1 MSWKN
6 GPWRMVARLTH
17 LEAAAQRRL
26 WRMLIF
32 GWSVLLLASWA
43 ALSAFTR
50 AEEKTGE
57 EAGQTYVTVAPLAA
71 EVMEMHDRKGQLE
84 GQPPL
89 VAAEQIAR
97 AAGVTPERLRIQL
110 LSNQPAPSQPTPA
123 RSDTD
128 PQATARPSQTLSL
141 HAQGLTLRE
150 LVEVLR
156 DLRIEAGLSTV
167 SAHLAPTPGADN
179 LMDLDMVLSR

>member
-1 MSWKN
+1 VSWKN
-6 GPWRMVARLTH
+6 GPWRLVARLTH

-50 AEEKTGE
+50 AAEKTGE
-57 EAGQTYVTVAPLAA
+57 EAGQMYVTVAPLAA
-71 EVMEMHDRKGQLE
+71 EVMELHDRKGQLE

-89 VAAEQIAR
+89 VAAEQVAR
-97 AAGVTPERLRIQL
+97 AAGIGQDRLRIQL
-110 LSNQPAPSQPTPA
+110 APDQKIEALPDQETTPSPAPG
-123 RSDTD
+123 
-128 PQATARPSQTLSL
+128 QTLSL

-156 DLRIEAGLSTV
+156 DLRIEAGLSTL
-167 SAHLAPTPGADN
+167 SAHLAPSPGADN